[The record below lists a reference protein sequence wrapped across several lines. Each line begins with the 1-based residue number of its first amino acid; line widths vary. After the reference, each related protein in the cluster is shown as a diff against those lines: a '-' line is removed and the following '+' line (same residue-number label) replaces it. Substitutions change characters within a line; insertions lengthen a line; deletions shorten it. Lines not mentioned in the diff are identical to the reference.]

1 MKKASLRYIV
11 IALLTLFSLGNVDAA
26 KPDTKTEPKV
36 MVSPPSPEIQ
46 RKIDRIYEIKA
57 MDMSKL
63 SMTEKKALKSELK
76 EIKKELKAVDAI
88 VIPIGTAIIIL
99 LLLLILL

>member
-1 MKKASLRYIV
+1 MKKVSFRYFI

-26 KPDTKTEPKV
+26 KPDTKTEPKIIV
-36 MVSPPSPEIQ
+36 TTPSPEIQ
-46 RKIDRIYEIKA
+46 KKIDRIYEIKA

-63 SMTEKKALKSELK
+63 SMTEKKALKGELK

-88 VIPIGTAIIIL
+88 VIPIGTAIIIIIL
-99 LLLLILL
+99 LLLLL